1 MLFTSTKNYWFLIIT
16 KLYKSPLSQ
25 SQVSILIISWRLLKA
40 AQISDTIFMH
50 IMNKYIYIY
59 LHFFPSTYIVSSE
72 TNTILGIRY
81 KN

>member
-1 MLFTSTKNYWFLIIT
+1 MLFRSTKNYWFLIIT

-25 SQVSILIISWRLLKA
+25 SKVSILIISWRLFKL

-50 IMNKYIYIY
+50 IINKYIYIY

>member
-1 MLFTSTKNYWFLIIT
+1 MLFTSTKKYWFLIIT
-16 KLYKSPLSQ
+16 KLYKSPFSLSQ
-25 SQVSILIISWRLLKA
+25 GAILIISWRLFKS
-40 AQISDTIFMH
+40 AQIFDTIFMH
-50 IMNKYIYIY
+50 IVNRYIYIY